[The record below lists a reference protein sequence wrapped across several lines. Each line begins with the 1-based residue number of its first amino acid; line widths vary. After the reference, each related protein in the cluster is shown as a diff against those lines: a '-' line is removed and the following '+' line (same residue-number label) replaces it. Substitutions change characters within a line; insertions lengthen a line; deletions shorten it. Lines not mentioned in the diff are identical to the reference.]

1 MNNENLH
8 SMNVIELKS
17 IAKELG
23 IKNIAKFKKSEL
35 IEEIKKVSL
44 KSSESKNDDE
54 GHKNNEKIQPAQIEK
69 EGIILKERITRRE
82 ISEDSKNYGNDKPVT
97 RENNNYGKSV
107 DDESTSR
114 NSYNE
119 GLNETKEN
127 TMEEK
132 VDSIEEKRERLKSL
146 ISESE
151 TAKGVFELSDNANF
165 GLLRM
170 NNYLS
175 SNEDIYVSISQVRRF
190 NLKTGDV
197 K

>member
-107 DDESTSR
+107 DDGSTSR

-146 ISESE
+146 ISE
-151 TAKGVFELSDNANF
+151 
-165 GLLRM
+165 
-170 NNYLS
+170 
-175 SNEDIYVSISQVRRF
+175 
-190 NLKTGDV
+190 
-197 K
+197 